1 MDSAENAPREVG
13 AAEEQEKPL
22 SAMHEA
28 LGSISS
34 IEKGLLPAIT
44 NTCHAICVQQRT
56 TQKCLS
62 WEYLVTLLRHI
73 KQDFPD
79 DYEGDKDMG

>member
-1 MDSAENAPREVG
+1 MMDSAENAPRGVG
-13 AAEEQEKPL
+13 AAKEQEKPL

-44 NTCHAICVQQRT
+44 NTCRAICVQQRT

-62 WEYLVTLLRHI
+62 WEYLVTVI
-73 KQDFPD
+73 KAYQARLSR
-79 DYEGDKDMG
+79 